1 MISWDRVSDVLK
13 KVLYS
18 NVTVLDII
26 IAFGI
31 ILLVVIIAK
40 IVTLSIRRSLR
51 EKVKKG
57 NLDLVVKLVYATII
71 IIGLLTILP
80 IVGIQPSGLQ
90 VAGGIVGI
98 VIGFAS
104 QSIVSNLISG
114 IFLIIERPIAIGDEV
129 EIGGKGGFVEDVRIF
144 STIIR
149 GYDGIHIRIPND
161 KVFTGDIM
169 NLVMNTAR
177 RFSYIIGISYKA
189 DLEKAM
195 RIIEETID
203 KHPYALKNPHPDIYV
218 KNLGDSSVDI
228 KVRIWVPST
237 LWLREERMMF
247 GTLTKAI
254 RDGGIEIPFPQRVL
268 WFGDK
273 LAKENEDI
281 VELKKMT

>member
-1 MISWDRVSDVLK
+1 MMSWDKASDVLN

-18 NVTVLDII
+18 NVTVLDVLIAVGII
-26 IAFGI
+26 I
-31 ILLVVIIAK
+31 LVVIIAK

-51 EKVKKG
+51 ERVKKG
-57 NLDLVVKLVYATII
+57 NLDLIVKLVYGTIV

-80 IVGIQPSGLQ
+80 IVGVQPSGLL
-90 VAGGIVGI
+90 VAGGILGI

-129 EIGGKGGFVEDVRIF
+129 EISGKGGFVEDVRIF

-149 GYDGIHIRIPND
+149 GYDGVHIRIPND
-161 KVFTGDIM
+161 KVFTSDIQ

-195 RIIEETID
+195 RIIEETIE
-203 KHPYALKNPHPDIYV
+203 KHPYALKNPPPDIYV
-218 KNLGDSSVDI
+218 KDLADSSVDI
-228 KVRIWVPST
+228 KVRVWVPST
-237 LWLREERMMF
+237 LWLPEERKMF
-247 GTLTKAI
+247 GIITKAI

-268 WFGDK
+268 WFGDDK
-273 LAKENEDI
+273 GKKKEKMM
-281 VELKKMT
+281 ELKKIT

>member
-80 IVGIQPSGLQ
+80 IVGIQPSGLL

-149 GYDGIHIRIPND
+149 GYDGVHIRIPND

>member
-1 MISWDRVSDVLK
+1 MISWDKVSDVLQ

-40 IVTLSIRRSLR
+40 VVTLSIRRSLR
-51 EKVKKG
+51 ERVKKG
-57 NLDLVVKLVYATII
+57 NLDLIVKLVYATII

-80 IVGIQPSGLQ
+80 IVGVQPSGLL

>member
-1 MISWDRVSDVLK
+1 MISWDKVSDVLQ

-31 ILLVVIIAK
+31 IILVVIIAK
-40 IVTLSIRRSLR
+40 VVTLSIRRSLR

-57 NLDLVVKLVYATII
+57 NLDLVVKLVYATIV

-80 IVGIQPSGLQ
+80 IVGIQPSGLL
-90 VAGGIVGI
+90 VAGGILGI

-129 EIGGKGGFVEDVRIF
+129 DIAGKGGFVEDIRIF

-149 GYDGIHIRIPND
+149 GYDGVHIRIPND

-189 DLEKAM
+189 DTEKAKK
-195 RIIEETID
+195 IIAETID
-203 KHPYALKNPHPDIYV
+203 KHPYALKNPHPDVYV

-228 KVRIWVPST
+228 KVRVWVPST
-237 LWLREERMMF
+237 LWLREERLMF
-247 GTLTKAI
+247 GILTKAI

-268 WFGDK
+268 WFGDEK
-273 LAKENEDI
+273 GKKKEKMM
-281 VELKKMT
+281 ELKKIT

>member
-80 IVGIQPSGLQ
+80 IVGIQPSGLL

>member
-80 IVGIQPSGLQ
+80 IVGIQPSGLL

-129 EIGGKGGFVEDVRIF
+129 EIGGKGGFVEDIRIF

-149 GYDGIHIRIPND
+149 GYDGVHIRIPND
-161 KVFTGDIM
+161 KVFTGDIQ